1 MLNSG
6 LLCLNKY
13 KNEKKGCLCTTD
25 VFPYDSVASMHF
37 DYPTDFAQKKT
48 DMSFD
53 LITQYYHICGVLGF
67 NGKIQLV
74 V

>member
-25 VFPYDSVASMHF
+25 VFLYDSVASMHF
-37 DYPTDFAQKKT
+37 DCPSDFAKKKKKNRT
-48 DMSFD
+48 FHSI
-53 LITQYYHICGVLGF
+53 LLLNITIFAVF
-67 NGKIQLV
+67 
-74 V
+74 